1 MKALRTAARFLRRD
15 WRAGELRLLATAVV
29 VAVASVTAVS
39 FFTDRIERAMAR
51 QASEVLAA
59 DLVVRW
65 NQPPPASIEESA
77 ISAGLSSART
87 LDFPSVVLAGETTQ
101 LVQVKGVSPSY
112 PLRGKLR
119 TSPAPG
125 TPDVIAEQTPQPG
138 EAWLES
144 RLLTLLGIEV
154 GGRLKLG
161 DLDLLVSRILTYEPD
176 RAANLFRLA
185 PRIMINL
192 ADTQASG
199 LLGPA
204 SRVRHRLL
212 LSGSEQ
218 QVSDFQQRYSD
229 ALPDGAVLSDVR
241 AARPQVRDA
250 LDQGGKFLR
259 LTAVTTALLCLVAV
273 ALSTRRFVERQ
284 ADTGA
289 LLRCLGASRH
299 QINAVFTWRLL
310 LLGVS
315 ASLVGSLIGLAA
327 QPVLSALIGNWFT
340 ESLPMPSAWPF
351 VTGLLTGVL
360 VLAGFALPSVLR
372 LGQVPPLRVFR
383 RDLEA
388 PPPAYWLSTGAAVV
402 AVTTLLIWQV
412 GDDTLS
418 VRLIGGL
425 ALTVGILL
433 ATSHLLVQVL
443 QKFRHRTSGSW
454 RYGLA
459 SLSRNRT
466 TTSIQL
472 TGFGLGLTALLLL
485 AMVRV
490 DLLATWQGNLPA
502 DAPNHFLINIQPD
515 EVAGVAEL
523 LKARDIP
530 ASGPYPM
537 IRARLASINGNPVS
551 PASYA
556 NPRAKNMAARDFNLS
571 WSHEMQSDNRIAA
584 GKWWSTETADQA
596 KEFSLETGI
605 ARTLGIEMGDTLEFD
620 IAGQS
625 ASAEVTSLREVHWDS
640 FNANFFVI
648 GSPALLRDTPAT
660 FITSFHLPPESHDV
674 IRELIQG
681 YPSVTP
687 LDVSALIA
695 QVRGIMDRGSLAV
708 EFVFLFTL
716 LAGLVVLVASIQAS
730 RELRIQEAA
739 VLRTLGL
746 KRRRLLESVALEFGL
761 LGGLAGLIAAAAA
774 TLVSYSL
781 ATGVFGLPWRLDLSM
796 WFIAVVG
803 GAVGVAAAGMAATW
817 RLTQAPPV
825 VVLRDA

>member
-1 MKALRTAARFLRRD
+1 MKALRAAVRFLRRD

-59 DLVVRW
+59 DLVIRW
-65 NQPPPASIEESA
+65 SQRPPDAIEERATAS
-77 ISAGLSSART
+77 GLSTART
-87 LDFPSVVLAGETTQ
+87 LSFPSVVLAGETTQ
-101 LVQVKGVSPSY
+101 LVQVKGVSPTY
-112 PLRGKLR
+112 PLRGRLR
-119 TSPAPG
+119 TAPTPG
-125 TPDVIAEQTPQPG
+125 APDVIAEQTPRRG
-138 EAWLES
+138 EAWLEA

-154 GGRLKLG
+154 GDRLKLG
-161 DLDLLVSRILTYEPD
+161 DLDLLVSRVLTYEPD

-185 PRIMINL
+185 PRVMISL
-192 ADTQASG
+192 ADTEESG

-204 SRVRHRLL
+204 SRVRYRLL
-212 LSGSEQ
+212 LAGNEQ
-218 QVSDFQQRYSD
+218 QVAEFQKRFAD
-229 ALPDGAVLSDVR
+229 ALPDGAELSDVR

-289 LLRCLGASRH
+289 LLRCLGASRR

-310 LLGVS
+310 LLGIT

-327 QPVLSALIGNWFT
+327 QPILSALVGNWFT

-402 AVTTLLIWQV
+402 AVAVLLIWQV
-412 GDDTLS
+412 GDDALS

-425 ALTVGILL
+425 AVTVGILL
-433 ATSHLLVQVL
+433 GASHLLVQVL
-443 QKFRHRTSGSW
+443 RKFRHRTSGSW

-459 SLSRNRT
+459 SLSRNPT
-466 TTSIQL
+466 TTAVQL
-472 TGFGLGLTALLLL
+472 TGFGLALTALLLL

-502 DAPNHFLINIQPD
+502 GAPNQFLINIQPD
-515 EVAGVAEL
+515 EVDGVAEL
-523 LKARDIP
+523 LKTRDIP

-537 IRARLASINGNPVS
+537 IRARLASIDGNQVS
-551 PASYA
+551 SDAYTD
-556 NPRAKNMAARDFNLS
+556 PRAQRMAARDFNLS
-571 WSHEMQSDNRIAA
+571 WSFDPQPDNRVTE
-584 GKWWSTETADQA
+584 GKWWTAENADQA
-596 KEFSLETGI
+596 REFSLETGI
-605 ARTLGIEMGDTLEFD
+605 ARTLGIDLGDTLEFD
-620 IAGQS
+620 IAGERVI
-625 ASAEVTSLREVHWDS
+625 ARVTSLRDVQWDS
-640 FNANFFVI
+640 FNANFFVV
-648 GSPALLRDTPAT
+648 GSPALLRDKPAT
-660 FITSFHLPPESHDV
+660 FITSFHLPPDKHDV
-674 IRELIQG
+674 IRELVQS

-730 RELRIQEAA
+730 RELRVQEAA

-781 ATGVFGLPWRLDLSM
+781 ATGVFGLPWRLDVGM
-796 WFIAVVG
+796 WFIAVFG
-803 GAVGVAAAGMAATW
+803 GAAGVAAAGMAATW
-817 RLTQAPPV
+817 RLTQAPPI